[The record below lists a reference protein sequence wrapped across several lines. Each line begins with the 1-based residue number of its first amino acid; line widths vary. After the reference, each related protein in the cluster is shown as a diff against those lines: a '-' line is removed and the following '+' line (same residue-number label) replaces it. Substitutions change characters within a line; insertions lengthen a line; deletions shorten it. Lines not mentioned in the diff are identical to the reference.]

1 MGKIV
6 SYSELKKTFPEEKKA
21 VESIYGII
29 VPVRKISYIFTIP
42 MLALGVT
49 AFQASIISIFIAVAA
64 CICLCIP
71 SPVFRVIGVIL
82 VPMWHIFDCVDGNI
96 ARYNKTA
103 SDFGGVVDA
112 ISGYF
117 MMALLPIG
125 LGMAA
130 FNVGHGY
137 LPIPKELYIL
147 MGGIGAT
154 TDVLARLIHQ
164 KYAFTAMKLEKET
177 GKHIEKG
184 DNQYHLTGFNRFRKM
199 IGVELGIVGIPMFVL
214 WLAPIFNLYHILTI
228 YYCLFHAGSV
238 VMIAAYYLRK
248 CNKAG

>member
-1 MGKIV
+1 MGKLV
-6 SYSELKKTFPEEKKA
+6 TYSELKATFPEEKKA

-42 MLALGVT
+42 MLALGVS
-49 AFQASIISIFIAVAA
+49 AFQASIISIFIAVAS
-64 CICLCIP
+64 CIFLSIP
-71 SPVFRVIGVIL
+71 SAVCRVIGVIL

-125 LGMAA
+125 LGMAS
-130 FNVGHGY
+130 FNVGYGY
-137 LPIPKELYIL
+137 LPISAEYYLL
-147 MGGIGAT
+147 MGGLGAV

-164 KYAFTAMKLEKET
+164 KYAFTAMKLETKT
-177 GKHIEKG
+177 GKYVEKG

-214 WLAPIFNLYHILTI
+214 WLAPVFNLYHILTI
-228 YYCLFHAGSV
+228 YYCLFHVASV
-238 VMIAAYYLRK
+238 VMIAAYYLKK
-248 CNKAG
+248 CNKA

>member
-1 MGKIV
+1 MKKKV
-6 SYSELKKTFPEEKKA
+6 TYAELKATFPEEKKS
-21 VESIYGII
+21 VESLYGII
-29 VPVRKISYIFTIP
+29 VPVRKISYLFTIP
-42 MLALGVT
+42 LLGMGVS
-49 AFQASIISIFIAVAA
+49 AFQASILSIFIAVAA
-64 CICLCIP
+64 CVFLSIP
-71 SPVFRVIGVIL
+71 SAACRVIGVVL

-125 LGMAA
+125 LGIAS
-130 FNVGHGY
+130 FNIGKSY
-137 LPIPKELYIL
+137 IPLPPEAWIA
-147 MGGIGAT
+147 MGGIGAV

-164 KYAFTAMKLEKET
+164 KYAFTAMKLEKES

-184 DNQYHLTGFNRFRKM
+184 DDQYHLSGFNRFRKM
-199 IGVELGIVGIPMFVL
+199 AGVEMGIVGLPMFAL
-214 WLAPIFNLYHILTI
+214 WLAPVFNLYHILTL
-228 YYCLFHAGSV
+228 YYCVFHAGSL

>member
-1 MGKIV
+1 MGKLV
-6 SYSELKKTFPEEKKA
+6 TYSELKATFPEEKKA
-21 VESIYGII
+21 VESLYGII

-42 MLALGVT
+42 MLALGVS
-49 AFQASIISIFIAVAA
+49 AFQASIIS
-64 CICLCIP
+64 
-71 SPVFRVIGVIL
+71 VIL

-125 LGMAA
+125 LGMAS
-130 FNVGHGY
+130 FNVGFGY
-137 LPIPKELYIL
+137 LPLPKEAYLL
-147 MGGIGAT
+147 MGGVGAV

-164 KYAFTAMKLEKET
+164 KYAFTAMKLEKDT
-177 GKHIEKG
+177 GKYVEKG

-199 IGVELGIVGIPMFVL
+199 LGVELGIVGIPMFVL
-214 WLAPIFNLYHILTI
+214 WVAPIFNLYHILTL
-228 YYCLFHAGSV
+228 YYCLFHVGSV
-238 VMIAAYYLRK
+238 VMIAAYYLKK
-248 CNKAG
+248 CNQSG